1 MKKDILIETFAK
13 LHQTINFVIPA
24 QAVIQHYQIFSR
36 FPRIKYGAGSVKPG
50 MTNKGVTQ
58 RSLINEEGSILI
70 VALVLLVLLTLMG
83 ISATTLTNIELQIA
97 GNEMTSRANFYRA
110 EAASMENIQVLVNS
124 GEAIKD
130 PALFP
135 WLNLPED
142 LHNPN
147 DVTDPDNWTPANSQ
161 AAVNAEDDDQRYLTV
176 FEGIIAGDSL
186 DMTRSRVYTYSVV
199 GKGERNNGSAFVEMG
214 FRAPF

>member
-1 MKKDILIETFAK
+1 
-13 LHQTINFVIPA
+13 
-24 QAVIQHYQIFSR
+24 
-36 FPRIKYGAGSVKPG
+36 
-50 MTNKGVTQ
+50 
-58 RSLINEEGSILI
+58 
-70 VALVLLVLLTLMG
+70 
-83 ISATTLTNIELQIA
+83 
-97 GNEMTSRANFYRA
+97 
-110 EAASMENIQVLVNS
+110 MENIQVLVNS